1 MEAVEERRFLNP
13 RVHRS
18 YRAVGVDVGGTK
30 IACAI
35 VSFEG
40 LQPPV
45 LSYHKEVPTEA
56 ALGGEHVMGTII
68 GVVRACLDEARAQEG
83 DSFMDGVFGIGVGTA
98 GCPDPHDG
106 SIASANDIM
115 PGWTG
120 MPVAARLRYAFGLP
134 ASVMGDVQA
143 HALGEARWGAAR
155 GVSSCLLVA
164 PGTGLGGALV
174 IAGRVLRGAHGIA
187 GHIGH
192 TLHPAARDM
201 ECQCGRFA
209 HIESIASGQ
218 GIGAL
223 YQGVSAADP
232 SFDEARGGAWV
243 SAQAQAGDTRA
254 LQVLH
259 DAGFALGE
267 SIASWVNI
275 LDPELVI
282 LAGSVCRAGAPWRE
296 ALSAGYQSQALDS
309 VAQTRIVDAAL
320 GGEAPLIGAAE
331 DLLDSLELTGL

>member
-68 GVVRACLDEARAQEG
+68 GVVRACLDEAR
-83 DSFMDGVFGIGVGTA
+83 
-98 GCPDPHDG
+98 
-106 SIASANDIM
+106 
-115 PGWTG
+115 
-120 MPVAARLRYAFGLP
+120 
-134 ASVMGDVQA
+134 
-143 HALGEARWGAAR
+143 
-155 GVSSCLLVA
+155 
-164 PGTGLGGALV
+164 
-174 IAGRVLRGAHGIA
+174 
-187 GHIGH
+187 
-192 TLHPAARDM
+192 
-201 ECQCGRFA
+201 
-209 HIESIASGQ
+209 
-218 GIGAL
+218 
-223 YQGVSAADP
+223 
-232 SFDEARGGAWV
+232 GGAWV

-296 ALSAGYQSQALDS
+296 ALSAGYQSQALDP